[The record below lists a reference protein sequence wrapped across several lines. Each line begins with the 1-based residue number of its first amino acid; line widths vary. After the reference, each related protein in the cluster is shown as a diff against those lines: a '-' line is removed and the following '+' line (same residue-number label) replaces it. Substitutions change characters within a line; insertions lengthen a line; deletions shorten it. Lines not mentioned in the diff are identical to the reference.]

1 MPSRSKTKS
10 APSKVGYRNPPVQA
24 QFKKGHRTPSPPLS
38 RLPLQ
43 EGAGPRP
50 PPGTSRGRPVI
61 TGGAAKLVPLSPL
74 GSRANAP
81 GRCADLVFQRPGRE
95 HAVMDYSRT
104 PAATNS
110 CAPFHFKIENL
121 MLAGQRA
128 NVGYHKIGCK
138 IVASRAVPLFPRV

>member
-1 MPSRSKTKS
+1 MGSL
-10 APSKVGYRNPPVQA
+10 
-24 QFKKGHRTPSPPLS
+24 QFLS
-38 RLPLQ
+38 QSGQ

-81 GRCADLVFQRPGRE
+81 GRCVDLVFPRPGRE

-110 CAPFHFKIENL
+110 CAPFHFKIEYL

-138 IVASRAVPLFPRV
+138 